1 MPFSHLI
8 SEPKLLKSIAQ
19 LGFLKPTPIQN
30 QAIPV
35 ILNGRDLRA
44 SAQTGTGKTAAF
56 ILPILSR
63 LVKPANGPGPRV
75 LILVPTREL
84 AEQTMAE
91 AKKHSKEFPFIKTIC
106 LFGGVPYPQQNRD
119 LASKYDILIATPG
132 RLIDHMERGR
142 IKFSRLEI
150 LVLDEADRML
160 DMGFIK
166 PIEQITKKTPDDR
179 QTLLFSAT
187 LKGSVLNFSKRF
199 LKDPVDIAIS
209 PETITAKNVEQKL
222 FHANSREH
230 KNKLLNEFLADE
242 TIDQAIIFTATKR
255 QAAQLARDL
264 ASEGHLASALHGD
277 MNQSQRTKTMIR
289 MRQKKFKIL
298 VATDVASRGL
308 DVLTITHVI
317 NYDLPNNSEDY
328 VHRIGRTGRAGA
340 KGLAISLVSHKDR
353 AVLREIETFLKKR
366 LTLENQSQMDED
378 NRHNRAEKKNRHEKH
393 QEQKAGNFKRFKPKR
408 FGNQHNRRKKVFLK
422 KRFK

>member
-8 SEPKLLKSIAQ
+8 KEPKLLKSIAN
-19 LGFLKPTPIQN
+19 LGFVKPTSIQN

-35 ILNGRDLRA
+35 ILSGQDLRA

-56 ILPILSR
+56 ILPILS
-63 LVKPANGPGPRV
+63 LLMKSHAGHGPRV

-84 AEQTMAE
+84 AEQILSET
-91 AKKHSKEFPFIKTIC
+91 KKHSQDFPFIKTIC

-119 LASKYDILIATPG
+119 LSSKYDILVATPG
-132 RLIDHMERGR
+132 RLIDHMERGK
-142 IKFSRLEI
+142 ISFSRLQI

-166 PIEQITKKTPDDR
+166 PVEQIAAKTPPHR

-187 LKGSVLNFSKRF
+187 LKGSVINLSKKLLKNPVDINISPESVTCKNIEQKFFHADNQQHKKSSLIEF
-199 LKDPVDIAIS
+199 LKDPS
-209 PETITAKNVEQKL
+209 L
-222 FHANSREH
+222 
-230 KNKLLNEFLADE
+230 
-242 TIDQAIIFTATKR
+242 DQAIIFTATKR
-255 QAAQLARDL
+255 QAARLAKEL
-264 ASEGHLASALHGD
+264 QEEGYLASALHGD
-277 MNQSQRTKTMIR
+277 MSQHQRTKTMQK
-289 MRQKKFKIL
+289 MRQKKFNIL
-298 VATDVASRGL
+298 VATDVAARGL

-353 AVLREIETFLKKR
+353 PVLKDIELLLKERITFVNKPQKNSEQPPMQQTKPQKNNFHHQNFHKQRRPKKR
-366 LTLENQSQMDED
+366 
-378 NRHNRAEKKNRHEKH
+378 
-393 QEQKAGNFKRFKPKR
+393 RF
-408 FGNQHNRRKKVFLK
+408 L
-422 KRFK
+422 